1 MGMGRAGLLYAE
13 LSRADALARQV
24 AHLAPMGKSSA
35 ALRGTISAV
44 RMAEKLQLLR
54 PTVGPIHWAIAAGA
68 GRANNSEPGQQV
80 WGTLG
85 MLRAIATA
93 VRTETDLAVL
103 ALAVFSACHGLR
115 VGEAASI
122 RRVDVSQP
130 GWVSFYA
137 RKTKRRW
144 IPARLGTWAER
155 WRQAL
160 LACGVV
166 QRRAE
171 FLPLFS
177 EVELERRMHCLLWG
191 TPWVG
196 VGWHCWRRL
205 SAAAMV
211 ALGAPI
217 TAVCVWNRWASQR
230 QAWEYA
236 VPGPDWEFKLPD
248 QAPWPHPVAGVTTL
262 PLSSVQFWPA
272 GALGRR
278 TAPDASGAPIII
290 MVDSDDEGGDIDD
303 GELGAPGTHRGMAQ
317 RGRQGRARH
326 QDDQQQATPAPR
338 ARTTPPAQAQGP
350 PVQQRCYVRRSR
362 SARDGT
368 SRKRKPS
375 ADAAALTAPGEGQ
388 GQLAPPPERLSK
400 VRKAGQ

>member
-1 MGMGRAGLLYAE
+1 MGRAGLLNAE
-13 LSRADALARQV
+13 LLRVDALARHV
-24 AHLAPMGKSSA
+24 AHLGAMGKSSA
-35 ALRGTISAV
+35 ALRGTISAI
-44 RMAEKLQLLR
+44 RMAKKLQLLR
-54 PTVGPIHWAIAAGA
+54 PTGGRIHRAIAARA
-68 GRANNSEPGQQV
+68 GRAYNSEPGQQV

-85 MLRAIATA
+85 MLRAMATA
-93 VRTETDLAVL
+93 VRTDTDLAVL
-103 ALAVFSACHGLR
+103 ALAVFRPCHGLR

-122 RRVDVSQP
+122 RKADVSQP
-130 GWVSFYA
+130 GWVSFYD
-137 RKTKRRW
+137 RKTKRHW
-144 IPARLGTWAER
+144 IPARPGTWAER

-160 LACGVV
+160 LACGIV

-171 FLPLFS
+171 FLALFS
-177 EVELERRMHCLLWG
+177 EEELERRMRCLLWG

-230 QAWEYA
+230 QAWGYA
-236 VPGPDWEFKLPD
+236 VPGPDWEFELPE

-262 PLSSVQFWPA
+262 PLSSVQFSPA

-278 TAPDASGAPIII
+278 TAHDASGAPIII
-290 MVDSDDEGGDIDD
+290 IANIDDEGDDTDD
-303 GELGAPGTHRGMAQ
+303 GVLGAPGTHRGMAQ
-317 RGRQGRARH
+317 GGRERRARH
-326 QDDQQQATPAPR
+326 QGSQQHSTSAPR

-350 PVQQRCYVRRSR
+350 PVQQRCYVRWSR

-375 ADAAALTAPGEGQ
+375 AGADAVTAPGAGQ
-388 GQLAPPPERLSK
+388 GQLVPAPERLSK